1 MDKGDIVRIKPNF
14 HHPSRVGQ
22 IAKVIDIRVTGNK
35 NPVQQCFVLFED
47 GQPDSIFEYDLL
59 LVTDPVLLGQEMK
72 VIHDQIEPSVQDL
85 VDHDSVRLPE
95 EPQKRFLEL

>member
-22 IAKVIDIRVTGNK
+22 IAKVIDIRVTGDK

-72 VIHDQIEPSVQDL
+72 VIHDFGTDPELEKI
-85 VDHDSVRLPE
+85 E

>member
-22 IAKVIDIRVTGNK
+22 IAKVIDIRVTGDK

-47 GQPDSIFEYDLL
+47 GQPDSIFEYDLE
-59 LVTDPVLLGQEMK
+59 LVTTDKPVGESFPPGEDERWTK
-72 VIHDQIEPSVQDL
+72 IIAGDK
-85 VDHDSVRLPE
+85 LPE